1 MAKYRIHVGQNV
13 YTIYGAEAAWEAWEK
28 ITTTLDFID
37 PEAVAWL
44 EDCEQ
49 DEAIAEYGREL

>member
-28 ITTTLDFID
+28 VTETLDFID
-37 PEAVAWL
+37 NSMVAWL
-44 EDCEQ
+44 EDFDN
-49 DEAIAEYGREL
+49 DESIAEYGREL